1 MPRFRF
7 TLEAVR
13 ELREQAE
20 TSAKESLAHEL
31 ALSHDCDQQLEQARL
46 HLVEARGALSLVPRE
61 PVAAADLQA
70 RRTYL
75 ERRELESAVASLNAS
90 TQADRVD
97 AGRKVLELAARELE
111 AVENVKRRRQREYEQ
126 TIERAE
132 LRLLD
137 ELGLRSHSRPLPP
150 EAA

>member
-20 TSAKESLAHEL
+20 TSAKESLAREL
-31 ALSHDCDQQLEQARL
+31 ALSANCEQQLAEARL
-46 HLVEARGALSLVPRE
+46 HVLEARTGLNIDADAS
-61 PVAAADLQA
+61 VAAGDLKA
-70 RRTYL
+70 RQDYL
-75 ERRELESAVASLNAS
+75 ERRELESALASLNAQS
-90 TQADRVD
+90 QADRVE
-97 AGRKVLELAARELE
+97 AGRKVLELAAKERE
-111 AVENVKRRRQREYEQ
+111 AVESLKRRRTREYELG
-126 TIERAE
+126 IERAE

-137 ELGLRSHSRPLPP
+137 ELGLRRFGGHTP

>member
-20 TSAKESLAHEL
+20 TSAKESLAREL
-31 ALSHDCDQQLEQARL
+31 ALSANCDRQLAEARL
-46 HLVEARGALSLVPRE
+46 HVLEAQDGVNIAPNAS
-61 PVAAADLQA
+61 VAAGDLQA
-70 RRTYL
+70 RRDYL
-75 ERRELESAVASLNAS
+75 ERRELESALASLNAQS
-90 TQADRVD
+90 QADRVE
-97 AGRKVLELAARELE
+97 AGRKVLEMAAKERE
-111 AVENVKRRRQREYEQ
+111 AVENLKRRRAREYELA
-126 TIERAE
+126 IERAE

-137 ELGLRSHSRPLPP
+137 DLGLRRFGPNQP